1 MTKYYDD
8 DCDQYDHDGKENKKK
23 EHKET
28 QGNITGEE
36 DDDVQM

>member
-28 QGNITGEE
+28 TRKHYWGRR
-36 DDDVQM
+36 